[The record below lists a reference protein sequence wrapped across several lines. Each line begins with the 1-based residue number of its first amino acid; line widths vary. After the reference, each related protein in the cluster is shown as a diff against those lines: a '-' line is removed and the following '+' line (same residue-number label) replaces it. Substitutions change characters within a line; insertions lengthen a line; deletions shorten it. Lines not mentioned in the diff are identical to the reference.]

1 MKDDQRFS
9 QLSTAM
15 RGLSLLAVQPSKKHG
30 KGVHSYAINVVRQ

>member
-15 RGLSLLAVQPSKKHG
+15 RGLSLLAVHPARNTAKEST
-30 KGVHSYAINVVRQ
+30 STLSM